1 MEFMVT
7 ELMVGGRARGYRWFD
22 LGLVPLA
29 EHERQ
34 LPDPLWQR
42 IGRMMYRQSEHFEDS
57 GSHRRF
63 AAALDPVWRPKY
75 LASPGGLKTTRILRD
90 VASLASRGQA

>member
-1 MEFMVT
+1 VPYR
-7 ELMVGGRARGYRWFD
+7 RAA
-22 LGLVPLA
+22 LA
-29 EHERQ
+29 GCLANAFGTNQ
-34 LPDPLWQR
+34 
-42 IGRMMYRQSEHFEDS
+42 DS
-57 GSHRRF
+57 DSHRRF